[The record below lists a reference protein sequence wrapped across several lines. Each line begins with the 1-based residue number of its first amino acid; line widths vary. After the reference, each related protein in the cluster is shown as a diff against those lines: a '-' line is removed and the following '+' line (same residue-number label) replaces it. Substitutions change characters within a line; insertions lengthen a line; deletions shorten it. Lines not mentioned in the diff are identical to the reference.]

1 MYICIYIISYF
12 EMVLQGR
19 WLVHNVNGIS
29 RLLRTF
35 LICFQ
40 NICHCVLFY
49 LSCNWEEPN
58 VRTNTVCCQ
67 WLQEM
72 FTQINKKKNV
82 FVIKLWLTKGDVRIL
97 AEQSEYEN
105 QSYLRSLVFHMYL
118 NGTIPTLWLNSTH
131 PVKHTGPSLHSDA
144 LEDSQHGK

>member
-1 MYICIYIISYF
+1 MYIYIYIYIISYF

-19 WLVHNVNGIS
+19 WLVHNVTGIS

-72 FTQINKKKNV
+72 FTQINKKKKRLCDKIVADKRRCENIGRAKWIWKSIIFEESSISYV
-82 FVIKLWLTKGDVRIL
+82 FEWT
-97 AEQSEYEN
+97 
-105 QSYLRSLVFHMYL
+105 
-118 NGTIPTLWLNSTH
+118 NSN
-131 PVKHTGPSLHSDA
+131 PLIELHSPSKA
-144 LEDSQHGK
+144 YWSIPP